1 VKKSE
6 GKAKTPEATGS
17 AELTDQFV
25 IIRDKPLMLLL
36 RNIGAAVEEG
46 KEAKIPLIE
55 AAYFAE
61 KRKLPFT
68 KDEILALASKTD
80 PLAKEKYI
88 VIDYLRSR
96 GYITRVSLDTTEYLR
111 LHRKGF
117 RPGEDRTY
125 YLVKVVDG
133 SWVPK
138 TGELDAALDFAGK
151 LRKELVVAV
160 VDGSR
165 PRFMKFGRANF
176 E

>member
-1 VKKSE
+1 MTTKKE
-6 GKAKTPEATGS
+6 

-25 IIRDKPLMLLL
+25 IIKDKPLILLL

-55 AAYFAE
+55 AVYFAE

-68 KDEILALASKTD
+68 KEEILEIALKSD
-80 PLAKEKYI
+80 PLAAQKYI

-96 GYITRVSLDTTEYLR
+96 GYITRVSLDTTEFLR

-125 YLVKVVDG
+125 YLVKVVPEE
-133 SWVPK
+133 WAPK
-138 TGELDAALDFAGK
+138 PREIDAALDFAGK
-151 LRKELVVAV
+151 LRKELVIAV
-160 VDGSR
+160 VKGNR
-165 PRFMKFGRANF
+165 PRFIKLGRANF